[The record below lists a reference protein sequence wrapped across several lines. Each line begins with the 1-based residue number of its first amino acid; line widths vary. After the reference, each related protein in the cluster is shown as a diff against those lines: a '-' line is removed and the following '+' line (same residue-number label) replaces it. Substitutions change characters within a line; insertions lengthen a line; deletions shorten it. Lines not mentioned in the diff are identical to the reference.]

1 MRILFIGDIVGKP
14 GRKILSNN
22 LPMLKKLHNI
32 DFVVANGENSAGGN
46 GITKNMAEEL
56 SRCGIDAITLGDH
69 IWDQRCL
76 ISEIESIENIC
87 RPANLPPG
95 NPGRDFV
102 IVERDG
108 KKLGVFCLLG
118 QTLMKIKADCPFRAA
133 AEMSAKLSEMC
144 DAVLLDFHA
153 ETSSEKVSMG
163 WYLDGKVSCVLG
175 THTHI
180 PTNDARIM
188 PNGTAYLT
196 DAGMTGP
203 WNSCLGRDKNAII
216 EKFLDGR
223 PRQFTMAEGDDRICG
238 CIIDFDDSVRRAKSI
253 VPLIY
258 PPFKNADILSD
269 GFRAESPQ
277 NIGNPASSE
286 DSDAPSQDSQGALF

>member
-87 RPANLPPG
+87 RPANLPPE

-144 DAVLLDFHA
+144 DAVLLDF
-153 ETSSEKVSMG
+153 
-163 WYLDGKVSCVLG
+163 LPFFG
-175 THTHI
+175 T
-180 PTNDARIM
+180 
-188 PNGTAYLT
+188 GTALIPWAVLKILSADYQFAVGLIIIYLVSQLVRQLIQPKIVGDT
-196 DAGMTGP
+196 IGLNPLVTLFCMFIGYKVGGILAMIIAVPIGMILISLYESGAFDD
-203 WNSCLGRDKNAII
+203 LIADVKN
-216 EKFLDGR
+216 L
-223 PRQFTMAEGDDRICG
+223 AEGLNNYRKD
-238 CIIDFDDSVRRAKSI
+238 K
-253 VPLIY
+253 
-258 PPFKNADILSD
+258 
-269 GFRAESPQ
+269 
-277 NIGNPASSE
+277 
-286 DSDAPSQDSQGALF
+286 